1 MISRVKRIIKPGSA
15 NAMDAY
21 FNSVSRRADS
31 AGPTFAEAQ
40 KDFQN
45 LAGRFSHFPR

>member
-1 MISRVKRIIKPGSA
+1 MISRVKRIIKPSGS
-15 NAMDAY
+15 NAMTAY
-21 FNSVSRRADS
+21 FSSVNRRAGD

-45 LAGRFSHFPR
+45 MASRFSRFAA